1 MKRVGIIGSGNVGT
15 NTAFFL
21 AENRVGAVTLV
32 DIKEGVPKGKA
43 LDLMEAGPLRGYDT
57 VIEGSSSM
65 DSIAGCDAVVI
76 AAGRVRKFGERRIDL
91 YLENAETVK
100 AICHQI
106 KRLTPDAVVINLV
119 EPVDSLTLLAQVTLG
134 FERHRVLGVGG
145 LLSSTR
151 LRYLV
156 SDALAISPRE
166 VTAMIV
172 GPHRSSM
179 VVLKD
184 TVRVSGIPAAT
195 LLGEER
201 LDALIEEVRSAGD
214 TILQMAQWST
224 AFYAPSAAAC
234 GLIEAVVRDTHAVLP
249 VSMRLDGEYG
259 LKDLSVGVAAQIG
272 LRGVEKI
279 LTVKMNDRERQD
291 FDSACSELREL
302 ITQAKTLQAVS

>member
-21 AENRVGAVTLV
+21 AENRVCAVTLV
-32 DIKEGVPKGKA
+32 DIKDGVPKGKA

-57 VIEGSSSM
+57 VIDGSSSI

-76 AAGRVRKFGERRIDL
+76 AAGRVRKLGEHRMDL
-91 YLENAETVK
+91 YRDNAATVK
-100 AICHQI
+100 AICQEI
-106 KRLTPDAVVINLV
+106 RRLTPDAVVINMV

-166 VTAMIV
+166 VTALIV
-172 GPHRSSM
+172 GPHRRSM

-201 LDALIEEVRSAGD
+201 LDALIEEVRNAGD

-224 AFYAPSAAAC
+224 AFYAPSAAGCA
-234 GLIEAVVRDTHAVLP
+234 LIEAVVRDTHAVLP

-259 LKDLSVGVAAQIG
+259 LKDLSVGVPAQIG
-272 LRGVEKI
+272 LQGVEKI
-279 LTVKMNDRERQD
+279 LSVRMNERERQA
-291 FDSACSELREL
+291 FEGACGELREL
-302 ITQAKTLQAVS
+302 ITQAETLQAVS